1 VFKRFFA
8 TRALDNA
15 MYVMVL
21 DHVGMEAD
29 DFEMPGVSIAF
40 SPYGD
45 VIGEAERFAED
56 LLLVDL
62 KESEIEKYRTYGH
75 HFNLQYRRPETY
87 GELAEMAP

>member
-1 VFKRFFA
+1 
-8 TRALDNA
+8 
-15 MYVMVL
+15 
-21 DHVGMEAD
+21 
-29 DFEMPGVSIAF
+29 
-40 SPYGD
+40 